1 MSETLV
7 NLFEI
12 MVFPGFIFLS
22 LYALLVEFV
31 DRKLYARF
39 QNRVGPPWFQPLA
52 DFIKL
57 LGKETIV
64 PLEADARMFRV
75 IPLFSLAAVCTAFL
89 YIPIWG
95 VKSMFP
101 FNGDAI
107 VVLYLLTIPT
117 LTFFLAGWY
126 SSSLFACLDP

>member
-126 SSSLFACLDP
+126 SSSLFACLDL